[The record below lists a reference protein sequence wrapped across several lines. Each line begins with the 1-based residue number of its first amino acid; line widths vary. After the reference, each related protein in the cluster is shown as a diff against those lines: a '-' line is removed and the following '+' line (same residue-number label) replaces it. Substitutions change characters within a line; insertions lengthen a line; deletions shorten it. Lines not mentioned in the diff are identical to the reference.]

1 MKVGDIVTRKS
12 HNNDIV
18 FKIVDIIEDE
28 GQIKALLKGL
38 EMRILADAPV
48 DDLRRINQQEIRE
61 YRKGFIKKS
70 NECLTRIMYRRK
82 LYMESRG
89 TSDDNNEN
97 EEDGFFNRPGRV
109 LHIDGDEEYLEVCL
123 NTYKRLG
130 MDVVGQHIPEHMQ
143 PKRIQK
149 LLVRF
154 CPDILVL
161 TGHDGYLNKSREFT
175 SMNSYRNS
183 KHFVES
189 VKKARRYEPSFD
201 DLVIFAGA
209 CQSFYEE
216 ILKAG
221 ANFASSPHRVL
232 IHCLDPVF
240 ITEKIAFSPIDKVIS
255 IQDIIDSTITG
266 MKGIGGFVTRGKLR
280 EGRPSSPYE

>member
-1 MKVGDIVTRKS
+1 MKIGDIVTRRS
-12 HNNDIV
+12 YNNDIV
-18 FKIVDIIEDE
+18 FKIVDILEE
-28 GQIKALLKGL
+28 GGQIKALLKGL
-38 EMRILADAPV
+38 EMRILADAPI
-48 DDLRRINQQEIRE
+48 DDLKQVTQQELRE
-61 YRKGFIKKS
+61 YRKVFIKKS

-82 LYMESRG
+82 LYMDSRG
-89 TSDDNNEN
+89 ITRSENDDEK
-97 EEDGFFNRPGRV
+97 DGFFNRPGKV
-109 LHIDGDEEYLEVCL
+109 LHIDGDGEYLEVCM
-123 NTYKRLG
+123 NTYNSLG
-130 MDVVGQHIPEHMQ
+130 MDVVGQHIPEHVQ
-143 PKRIQK
+143 PKMIEK
-149 LLVRF
+149 LLVKH

-161 TGHDGYLNKSREFT
+161 TGHDGYLNKSGEFT
-175 SMNSYRNS
+175 SLNSYRNS
-183 KHFVES
+183 KYFVES

-216 ILKAG
+216 ILRAG

-240 ITEKIAFSPIDKVIS
+240 ITEKIAFSPIDRVIS

-280 EGRPSSPYE
+280 EGRPNSPYE